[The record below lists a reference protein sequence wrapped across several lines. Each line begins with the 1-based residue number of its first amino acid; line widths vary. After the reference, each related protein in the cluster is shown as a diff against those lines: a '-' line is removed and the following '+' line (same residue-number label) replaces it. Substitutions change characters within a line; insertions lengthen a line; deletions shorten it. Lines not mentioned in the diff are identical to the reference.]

1 MKDYTNLRIREFRES
16 IVRYMN
22 SVDLPV
28 EVKSMVLR
36 EISNATEK
44 TANEQIK
51 REIVERDKAEK
62 EAGDGLPE
70 SVQPD

>member
-1 MKDYTNLRIREFRES
+1 MKDYANLRIREFRES
-16 IVRYMN
+16 IVRYIN

-28 EVKSMVLR
+28 EVKSIVLR

-70 SVQPD
+70 SVQSD